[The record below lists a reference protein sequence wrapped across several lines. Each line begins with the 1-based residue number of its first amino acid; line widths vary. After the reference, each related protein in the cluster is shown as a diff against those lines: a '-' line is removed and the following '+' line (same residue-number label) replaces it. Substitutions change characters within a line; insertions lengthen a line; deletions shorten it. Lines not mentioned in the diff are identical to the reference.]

1 MRKHLLRLIS
11 VSVFCVCMLGL
22 SSYIS
27 PAGAEDKNATALI
40 AVDNDWSNAA
50 IARNVDAVGSFYA
63 EDAVA
68 YPPNE
73 PAAVGRAAAKKVWA
87 AYFADPTFKISWKA
101 NSAGVEKRTGW
112 TVGAY
117 QVSLKG
123 PDEKTIVQNGK
134 YVTVWQKNADGKWKA
149 IHDIWNSDTK

>member
-1 MRKHLLRLIS
+1 
-11 VSVFCVCMLGL
+11 MLGL

-27 PAGAEDKNATALI
+27 PAGAEDKNAKALI

-50 IARNVDAVGSFYA
+50 IARNVDAIASFYA

-87 AYFADPTFKISWKA
+87 AYFADPTFQISWKA
-101 NSAGVEKRTGW
+101 NLAGVEKRTGW

-117 QVSLKG
+117 QVSLKS
-123 PDEKTIVQNGK
+123 PDGKTIVQNGK
-134 YVTVWQKNADGKWKA
+134 YVTVWQKNADGKWKS